1 MQILKTDLR
10 HGVIRLKT
18 ENPDDLWHLEKM
30 LEKGDLVT
38 SRTLRKTTVK
48 RGSELDSGDRK
59 PVTLTISLE
68 KVEYHKDI
76 KVLRL
81 SGKIT
86 AGPEDIQVS
95 SYHTLSVDAD
105 TVLTIQKAK
114 WKAYQLDRLRKAR
127 QKRPLLFICSLDREE
142 ADFAGLTE
150 SGIEWSGSVSAKK
163 SGQRTGKQER
173 GRDYYQE
180 ILGMLERSGPGFEAI
195 VLAGPGFEK
204 DNLLKFIQQK
214 NPELARKIILEKTSS
229 SGRRG
234 VQEVIQTSANKLLK
248 ETRVAKETELVES
261 LLMEA
266 GRDGPVVYGKKETQK
281 ALEMGAV
288 ERLLVS
294 EEKIHD
300 FEVIL
305 DKAETMR
312 TEIFIISSEHE
323 SGEKFLSLGGIGGF
337 LRFQIRDK

>member
-1 MQILKTDLR
+1 MQVLKTDLR

-30 LEKGDLVT
+30 LEAGDLVT

-48 RGSELDSGDRK
+48 RGSEVGEGDRK
-59 PVTLTISLE
+59 PVTLTIQLE

-95 SYHTLSVDAD
+95 SYHTLSIDAD
-105 TVLTIQKAK
+105 TVLTIQKAR
-114 WKAYQLDRLRKAR
+114 WKAFQLDRLKKAR

-142 ADFAGLTE
+142 AEFAGLTE
-150 SGIEWSGSVSAKK
+150 SGIQWSGSVSARKT
-163 SGQRTGKQER
+163 GQRTGKQER
-173 GRDYYQE
+173 GQEYYQE
-180 ILGMLERSGPGFEAI
+180 MLGILERSGPGFEAI

-204 DNLLKFIQQK
+204 DNLLKFIREK
-214 NPELARKIILEKTSS
+214 NPELARKIILEKASS
-229 SGRRG
+229 AGRRG
-234 VQEVIQTSANKLLK
+234 IQEVIQTSANRLLK
-248 ETRVAKETELVES
+248 ETRVAKETGLVER

-288 ERLLVS
+288 EKLLVS

-300 FEVIL
+300 FEGML
-305 DKAETMR
+305 DEAEKLR
-312 TEIFIISSEHE
+312 TEIVIISGEHE
-323 SGEKFLSLGGIGGF
+323 SGEKFLHLGGIGGF
-337 LRFQIRDK
+337 LRFRIRD